1 MTSKTRSS
9 RQSRSE
15 AASSKRKLIAKSVKL
30 QMEDEQLKENED
42 ETSYHTNWLVDDM
55 NYRAQDAL
63 IEVELWVLPKPL
75 SLWESLLQYN

>member
-15 AASSKRKLIAKSVKL
+15 AAASKRKPIGKAAKL
-30 QMEDEQLKENED
+30 QIEEEQLKENED
-42 ETSYHTNWLVDDM
+42 ETSYHTNWLAEE
-55 NYRAQDAL
+55 NNCRAQDGL
-63 IEVELWVLPKPL
+63 IEVELWVVPKPL